1 MQSTKR
7 RFAAKNIA
15 PPVRKWGSLAGATA
29 QIPLAAIRS
38 RHQLPR
44 AVRLVLIILLLL
56 AGMLPAPAAW
66 NIVMRENRRYVS
78 IEDVATFYKMN
89 QPVSDGKKFR
99 LAGSGSSI
107 TGTEN
112 GRDVL
117 INGVKYVLCFPMVS
131 QNGKTLISAMDV
143 VKIIEPILRPQ
154 KIKNATAV
162 RTVILDAGHGGHD
175 SGARGPLG
183 AEKDAALDVVLRAKK
198 LLQENGYQVRCTRL
212 TDIFIPLEKRAEFAN
227 KHTNAIFVAVHFN
240 KSSTG
245 GTGLETYCLAPR
257 SVPSM
262 DEENLR
268 YSDFVQY
275 PGHARDPE
283 NVALATC
290 VHASLVRTLGLT
302 DRGIKR
308 ARFVVI
314 KNLKLPG
321 ILVEGGFM
329 SGAPDYQLI
338 ATPAYRQK
346 MAQSILEGVNRY
358 KQAVAGQI
366 LYQKPSAV
374 VSATD
379 PTTVPNL
386 DGKPTATPTPPA
398 VGAKTDTKAAVAQVQ
413 EALEGA
419 K

>member
-1 MQSTKR
+1 MR
-7 RFAAKNIA
+7 RF
-15 PPVRKWGSLAGATA
+15 V
-29 QIPLAAIRS
+29 
-38 RHQLPR
+38 
-44 AVRLVLIILLLL
+44 IIFLLL
-56 AGMLPAPAAW
+56 AGALPAPAAW
-66 NIVMRENRRYVS
+66 NIIMRDNRRYVS
-78 IEDVATFYKMN
+78 IEDVATFYKMSR
-89 QPVSDGKKFR
+89 PVSEGTKFR
-99 LAGSGSSI
+99 LTGTGTSI
-107 TGTEN
+107 VGTEN

-117 INGVKYVLCFPMVS
+117 INGVKYVLCFPMVT

-212 TDIFIPLEKRAEFAN
+212 TDTFIPLENRADFAN

-245 GTGLETYCLAPR
+245 GGTGLETYCLAPR
-257 SVPSM
+257 GVPSM

-290 VHASLVRTLGLT
+290 VHAALVRTLGLT

-314 KNLKLPG
+314 KNIKIPG

-346 MAQSILEGVNRY
+346 MAQSILDGVNRY
-358 KQAVAGQI
+358 KKAVTGQM

-374 VSATD
+374 ASATD

-386 DGKPTATPTPPA
+386 DGKAAATPTPAP
-398 VGAKTDTKAAVAQVQ
+398 VGAKTDDKTAVAQVK
-413 EALEGA
+413 EALEAAPKGN
-419 K
+419 

>member
-1 MQSTKR
+1 
-7 RFAAKNIA
+7 
-15 PPVRKWGSLAGATA
+15 
-29 QIPLAAIRS
+29 
-38 RHQLPR
+38 
-44 AVRLVLIILLLL
+44 VRLALLITFLL
-56 AGMLPAPAAW
+56 ACGSTARAEW
-66 NIVMRENRRYVS
+66 KIVMHDNRRYVS
-78 IEDVATFYKMN
+78 IEDVATFYKMSP
-89 QPVSDGKKFR
+89 PVSDGPKFR
-99 LAGSGSSI
+99 LTGPGSSI
-107 TGTEN
+107 AGTQN
-112 GRDVL
+112 GRDILV
-117 INGVKYVLCFPMVS
+117 NGVKYVLGFPLIS
-131 QNGKTLISAMDV
+131 QNGTTLIAAMDV

-212 TDIFIPLEKRAEFAN
+212 TDTFIPLENRAEFAN

-240 KSSTG
+240 KSNTGG

-257 SVPSM
+257 GVPSM

-268 YSDFVQY
+268 YSDFVPY

-314 KNLKLPG
+314 KNLKIPG
-321 ILVEGGFM
+321 ILVEAGFM

-346 MAQSILEGVNRY
+346 VAQAILDGVNRY
-358 KQAVAGQI
+358 KQAVTGQM

-374 VSATD
+374 VSPTD
-379 PTTVPNL
+379 PTTIPNL
-386 DGKPTATPTPPA
+386 DAKPTATPSP
-398 VGAKTDTKAAVAQVQ
+398 VGSKTDDKTTVTQAQQ
-413 EALEGA
+413 ALEATVKGN
-419 K
+419 

>member
-1 MQSTKR
+1 V
-7 RFAAKNIA
+7 RFA
-15 PPVRKWGSLAGATA
+15 
-29 QIPLAAIRS
+29 
-38 RHQLPR
+38 
-44 AVRLVLIILLLL
+44 LIISILL
-56 AGMLPAPAAW
+56 AWVLPAPAAW
-66 NIVMRENRRYVS
+66 TVVMRDNRRYVS

-89 QPVSDGKKFR
+89 RPVSEGPKFR
-99 LAGSGSSI
+99 LAGSGNSI
-107 TGTEN
+107 VGTPN

-117 INGVKYVLCFPMVS
+117 INGVKYVLCFPMVT

-198 LLQENGYQVRCTRL
+198 LLQENGYIVRCTRL
-212 TDIFIPLEKRAEFAN
+212 TDTFIPLEKRAEFAN
-227 KHTNAIFVAVHFN
+227 KHTNAIMISVHFI
-240 KSSTG
+240 KSNTG

-257 SVPSM
+257 GVPSM

-283 NVALATC
+283 NVALATT
-290 VHASLVRTLGLT
+290 VHAALVRNLGLT

-308 ARFVVI
+308 ARFLVI

-329 SGAPDYQLI
+329 SGAPDYQMI

-346 MAQSILEGVNRY
+346 MAQSILDGVNRY
-358 KQAVAGQI
+358 KQAVTGQM

-379 PTTVPNL
+379 PTSIPNL
-386 DGKPTATPTPPA
+386 DSKPSPTPSPNP
-398 VGAKTDTKAAVAQVQ
+398 VGSKTDDKTTVAQAK
-413 EALEGA
+413 EALENAVKGN
-419 K
+419 

>member
-1 MQSTKR
+1 V
-7 RFAAKNIA
+7 RFA
-15 PPVRKWGSLAGATA
+15 
-29 QIPLAAIRS
+29 
-38 RHQLPR
+38 
-44 AVRLVLIILLLL
+44 LIISILL
-56 AGMLPAPAAW
+56 AWVLPAPAAW
-66 NIVMRENRRYVS
+66 TVVMRDNRRYVS

-89 QPVSDGKKFR
+89 RPVSEGPKFR
-99 LAGSGSSI
+99 LAGSGNSI
-107 TGTEN
+107 VGTPN

-117 INGVKYVLCFPMVS
+117 INGVKYVLCFPMVT

-198 LLQENGYQVRCTRL
+198 LLQENGYIVRCTRL
-212 TDIFIPLEKRAEFAN
+212 TDTFIPLEKRAEFAN
-227 KHTNAIFVAVHFN
+227 KHTNAIMISVHFN
-240 KSSTG
+240 KSNTG

-257 SVPSM
+257 GVPSM

-283 NVALATC
+283 NVALATT
-290 VHASLVRTLGLT
+290 VHAALVRNLGLT

-308 ARFVVI
+308 ARFLVI

-329 SGAPDYQLI
+329 SGAPDYQMI

-346 MAQSILEGVNRY
+346 MAQSILDGVNRY
-358 KQAVAGQI
+358 KQAVTGQM

-379 PTTVPNL
+379 PTSIPNL
-386 DGKPTATPTPPA
+386 DSKPSPTPSPNP
-398 VGAKTDTKAAVAQVQ
+398 VGSKTDDKTTVAQAK
-413 EALEGA
+413 EALENAVKGN
-419 K
+419 

>member
-1 MQSTKR
+1 M
-7 RFAAKNIA
+7 RFA
-15 PPVRKWGSLAGATA
+15 
-29 QIPLAAIRS
+29 
-38 RHQLPR
+38 
-44 AVRLVLIILLLL
+44 LIISILL
-56 AGMLPAPAAW
+56 AWVLPAPAAW
-66 NIVMRENRRYVS
+66 TVVMRDNRRYVS

-89 QPVSDGKKFR
+89 RPVSEGPKFR
-99 LAGSGSSI
+99 LAGSGNSI
-107 TGTEN
+107 VGTPN

-117 INGVKYVLCFPMVS
+117 INGVKYVLCFPMVT

-198 LLQENGYQVRCTRL
+198 LLQENGYIVRCTRL
-212 TDIFIPLEKRAEFAN
+212 TDTFIPLEKRAEFAN
-227 KHTNAIFVAVHFN
+227 KHTNAIMISVHFN
-240 KSSTG
+240 KSNTG

-257 SVPSM
+257 GVPSM

-283 NVALATC
+283 NVALATT
-290 VHASLVRTLGLT
+290 VHAALVRNLGLT

-308 ARFVVI
+308 ARFLVI

-329 SGAPDYQLI
+329 SGAPDYQMI

-346 MAQSILEGVNRY
+346 MAQSILDGVNRY
-358 KQAVAGQI
+358 KQAVTGQM

-379 PTTVPNL
+379 PTSIPNL
-386 DGKPTATPTPPA
+386 DSKPSPTPSPNP
-398 VGAKTDTKAAVAQVQ
+398 VGSKTDDKTTVAQAK
-413 EALEGA
+413 EALENAVKGN
-419 K
+419 